1 MEPKTFFA
9 PELIIGNGI
18 KDVNFYIKAFAA
30 KEIRRFSND
39 DGSIH
44 VSELDIDGALF
55 HLHEVTSLYNS
66 SPFILAG
73 TSVIIGLFVE
83 DVDAVVASAVEA
95 GATLRSPAQDY
106 FYGYRQAQIVDPH
119 GHRWQI
125 QKRIPETLPT
135 DGNS

>member
-9 PELIIGNGI
+9 PELIIGNGTT
-18 KDVNFYIKAFAA
+18 DVDFYIKAFGAT
-30 KEIRRFSND
+30 EIRRFSND

-44 VSELDIDGALF
+44 VSELEINGALF
-55 HLHEVTSLYNS
+55 HLHEVTSLYSS

-73 TSVIIGLFVE
+73 TTVIIGLFVE
-83 DVDAVVASAVEA
+83 DVDALVASAVEA
-95 GATLRSPAQDY
+95 GATLSSPAQDY
-106 FYGYRQAQIVDPH
+106 FYGYRQGLIVDPH

-125 QKRIPETLPT
+125 QQRIPESQPT